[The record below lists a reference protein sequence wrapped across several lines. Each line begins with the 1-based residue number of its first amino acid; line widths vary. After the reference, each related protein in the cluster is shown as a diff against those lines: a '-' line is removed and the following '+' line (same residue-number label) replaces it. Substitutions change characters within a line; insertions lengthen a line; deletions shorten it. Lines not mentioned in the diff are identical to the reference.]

1 MPGCETPRKNRREG
15 RGLEKTE
22 QQQLW
27 QAIMIIKA
35 ASIKGVNHHTAATFL
50 SADGGVC
57 LGLPPISWRHTGTEA
72 KLHFSNTQMLELHF
86 TRR

>member
-1 MPGCETPRKNRREG
+1 MPRKNMREG
-15 RGLEKTE
+15 GVWKKGE

-50 SADGGVC
+50 SADGGIC
-57 LGLPPISWRHTGTEA
+57 LELPPIS
-72 KLHFSNTQMLELHF
+72 
-86 TRR
+86 